1 MSRKNDSDK
10 RDPSLDE
17 AGGDGSS
24 GKLDFDQL
32 WQALA
37 PHVRAAVSRHRSRD
51 VALAADDLM
60 QEVRI
65 RLWKVYSGDRNSRL
79 KTSYYYRVVNSAIVD
94 SLRSH
99 RGTLAHSVRSESD
112 AGEDEPALIER
123 IGGEEPGPDRV
134 FDEQHRKAR
143 LLQAIR
149 QLPADRG
156 RAVTL
161 YLQGFSVPEIAELLG
176 CDQNRAHN
184 LAYRGVRALKESMGD
199 AEDSN
204 G

>member
-1 MSRKNDSDK
+1 VSGPSR
-10 RDPSLDE
+10 DE
-17 AGGDGSS
+17 PAG
-24 GKLDFDQL
+24 KPDFDQL
-32 WQALA
+32 WKALA

-65 RLWKVYSGDRNSRL
+65 RVWTVYNGDRKSRL
-79 KTSYYYRVVNSAIVD
+79 KTSYYYKVVNSAIVD

-99 RGTLAHSVRSESD
+99 RGTLAHSVRTESD
-112 AGEDEPALIER
+112 GDEDEPALIER
-123 IGGEEPGPDRV
+123 IGGDEPGPDSA

-143 LLQAIR
+143 LLEAIR
-149 QLPADRG
+149 QLPADRR

-161 YLQGFSVPEIAELLG
+161 FLQGFTVPEIAELLG

-184 LAYRGVRALKESMGD
+184 LAYRGVRALKELMGT
-199 AEDSN
+199 EK
-204 G
+204 